1 MAADYAQIFTALG
14 GALGGGVGLKII
26 DSFLVRGK
34 NKDDSASK
42 FREEQ
47 RQEITRLKAELQET
61 ERELDNLKIKYYALN
76 QELSNIIFQLK
87 FVLDQMDRGSVID
100 MRAAFERFLEMA
112 QGGNIET
119 KDRPKPLTEK
129 Q

>member
-14 GALGGGVGLKII
+14 GALGGGIGLKII
-26 DSFLVRGK
+26 DAFIIRGSK
-34 NKDDSASK
+34 KDDRAAE

-47 RQEITRLKAELQET
+47 RVEIQRLKAELQET
-61 ERELDNLKIKYYALN
+61 ERDLDNLKLKYYALN

-112 QGGNIET
+112 QGGKHEPDLDKIPE
-119 KDRPKPLTEK
+119 
-129 Q
+129 